1 MGSGKKSTKAPGKS
15 PDKRPDEAS
24 EVQQAETRPAAR
36 KKWFVIHTYS
46 GHENKVRTNL
56 EKAIQYAKLQD
67 KFGEILVATENF
79 AVLKNG
85 KKTITRRKTFPGYV
99 IVEMEI
105 NEETKHLVTNIPGV
119 THFVG
124 DEKNPM
130 PLSEAE
136 INRIRGHEPPERERV
151 TAEVPFKVG
160 ESVRVIDG
168 PFCDFVGTVDE
179 INSDRGKVRVMVS
192 IFGRPTPVELD
203 FMQVQ
208 AV

>member
-1 MGSGKKSTKAPGKS
+1 MS
-15 PDKRPDEAS
+15 
-24 EVQQAETRPAAR
+24 
-36 KKWFVIHTYS
+36 KKWYAVHTYS

-56 EKAIQYAKLQD
+56 ERAIQYAKLQD
-67 KFGEILVATENF
+67 HFGEILVATENY

-99 IVEMEI
+99 LIEMDVT
-105 NEETKHLVTNIPGV
+105 EETWSLVTNIPGV

-124 DEKNPM
+124 DEKNQKTPM
-130 PLSEAE
+130 PLSETE
-136 INRIRGHEPPERERV
+136 INRIRGHGAPERERV
-151 TAEVPFKVG
+151 HAEVPFKVG
-160 ESVRVIDG
+160 ESVKVIDG

-192 IFGRPTPVELD
+192 IFGRATPVELD

-208 AV
+208 AI

>member
-1 MGSGKKSTKAPGKS
+1 MS
-15 PDKRPDEAS
+15 
-24 EVQQAETRPAAR
+24 
-36 KKWFVIHTYS
+36 KKWFAVHTYS

-56 EKAIQYAKLQD
+56 EKAIQYAQLHD
-67 KFGEILVATENF
+67 SFGEILVATENF

-99 IVEMEI
+99 LVEMELT
-105 NEETKHLVTNIPGV
+105 EETKHLVTSIPGV

-130 PLSEAE
+130 PLSEME
-136 INRIRGHEPPERERV
+136 INRIRGHVAPERERV
-151 TAEVPFKVG
+151 HTEVPFKVG
-160 ESVRVIDG
+160 ETVKVIDG

-179 INSDRGKVRVMVS
+179 INTDRGKVRVMVS
-192 IFGRPTPVELD
+192 IFGRATPVELD

-208 AV
+208 TI

>member
-1 MGSGKKSTKAPGKS
+1 MGKHWYA
-15 PDKRPDEAS
+15 
-24 EVQQAETRPAAR
+24 V
-36 KKWFVIHTYS
+36 HTYS

-56 EKAIQYAKLQD
+56 DKAIQYAKLQD
-67 KFGEILVATENF
+67 HFGEILVATENF

-99 IVEMEI
+99 LIEMELS
-105 NEETKHLVTNIPGV
+105 EETKHLVTSIPGV

-130 PLSEAE
+130 PLSDLE
-136 INRIRGHEPPERERV
+136 IARIRGHAVPERERV

-160 ESVRVIDG
+160 ESVKVVDG

-179 INSDRGKVRVMVS
+179 INPDRGKIRVMVS
-192 IFGRPTPVELD
+192 IFGRATPVELD
-203 FMQVQ
+203 FLQVQ
-208 AV
+208 TI

>member
-1 MGSGKKSTKAPGKS
+1 MNETQQQEAPPS
-15 PDKRPDEAS
+15 N
-24 EVQQAETRPAAR
+24 

-46 GHENKVRTNL
+46 GHENKVRANL
-56 EKAIQYAKLQD
+56 EKAIQYAKLED
-67 KFGEILVATENF
+67 RFGDILVATENF

-85 KKTITRRKTFPGYV
+85 KKTITKRKTFPGYV
-99 IVEMEI
+99 IVEMELD
-105 NEETKHLVTNIPGV
+105 EETKHLVTSIPGV

-130 PLSEAE
+130 PLTEAE

-160 ESVRVIDG
+160 ESVKVIDG

-203 FMQVQ
+203 FMQVE